1 MQCKKSLLVL
11 IMYFIFLG
19 SPLAESCDYKERAK
33 LNNEVGNIKAG
44 YEIKKRVLDRSEYD
58 LPDYVLGTEEEATYE
73 ETAEYIEVNILN
85 LTENT
90 YLVVRN
96 DHNDEEVT
104 YTFEQSQDGKISFNY
119 ESLDTPATYTFEVLA
134 SNNTSCENTSLRSI
148 TLKLPRFNQLSEY
161 ALCDQ
166 IPDYYLCQRF
176 VSFDYVGTNDFLEK
190 AEAEIARR
198 NKESVAKKEAKW
210 YQKAW
215 NFVVEHKVYFI
226 SGTIILVIASISG
239 ITIYIIRRRR
249 NII

>member
-11 IMYFIFLG
+11 IMCFIFLG

-33 LNNEVGNIKAG
+33 LNTEVGNIKAG

-96 DHNDEEVT
+96 GQSDEE
-104 YTFEQSQDGKISFNY
+104 
-119 ESLDTPATYTFEVLA
+119 LTYTFEVLA
-134 SNNTSCENTSLRSI
+134 SNNTSCENTPLRSI